1 MVKYCENCGA
11 EISDDTLFC
20 PQCNSYVKRYK
31 EEKTSNLKWVLIG
44 VALIILIIAA
54 GIFFSNIA
62 SKTPTTL
69 TMTSSSNLDS
79 GHYKVLLT
87 DNANNPLADKY
98 ITVEFEN
105 STYTLKTNSQGVAS
119 INLTVKNGSHEINAK
134 FRGDDSYG
142 ESHTSDIVI
151 M

>member
-11 EISDDTLFC
+11 EISDESLFC
-20 PQCNSYVKRYK
+20 PQCKSYVKRYK
-31 EEKTSNLKWVLIG
+31 KEKTSNLKWVLIG

-54 GIFFSNIA
+54 GIFFSNTA
-62 SKTPTTL
+62 SKTSTTL
-69 TMTSSSNLDS
+69 TMYSSSNLGT
-79 GHYKVLLT
+79 GHYKVLLA
-87 DNANNPLADKY
+87 DSANNPLVDKY

-119 INLTVKNGSHEINAK
+119 INLTVKKGSHEINAK
-134 FRGDDSYG
+134 FMGDDSYG